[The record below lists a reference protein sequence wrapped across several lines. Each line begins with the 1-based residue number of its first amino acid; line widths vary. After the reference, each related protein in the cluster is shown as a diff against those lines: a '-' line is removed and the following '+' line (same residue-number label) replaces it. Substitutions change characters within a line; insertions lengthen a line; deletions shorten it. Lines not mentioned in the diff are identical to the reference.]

1 MAKAR
6 RATVLITVV
15 ALFFI
20 GIYCGSKL
28 PRLFGSRGATRTYDT
43 PVLLQQ
49 VQTLS
54 ELVTVKYVVEK
65 VEVWDDPPSGLLTQ
79 FVAGDNRILILARGV
94 VKAGVDLGKLKP
106 EDLRI
111 QGKTIWINLPTAHV
125 TDAYLDDKETKVIE
139 RTTGF
144 LRSFDK
150 DLEQNVRRTAVE
162 DMRQSASRGGILR
175 DANDRAR
182 TQLASFFTL
191 MGFEKVEFNL
201 DSAPLSGLGGDGV
214 SVNATSNT
222 FRDRTLPQN
231 QSTP

>member
-1 MAKAR
+1 MANAR
-6 RATVLITVV
+6 RAKTAAVVVVLFVLGV
-15 ALFFI
+15 
-20 GIYCGSKL
+20 Y
-28 PRLFGSRGATRTYDT
+28 FGSRLPRWFGHRGASRIYDT

-54 ELVTVKYVVEK
+54 DLVTVKYVVEK
-65 VEVWDDPPSGLLTQ
+65 VEVWEDPPSGLISQ
-79 FVAGDNRILILARGV
+79 FVAGDNRVLLLAHGV
-94 VKAGVDLGKLKP
+94 IKAGVELGKLKR

-111 QGKTIWINLPTAHV
+111 DGKTIWINLPPARI
-125 TDAYLDDKETKVIE
+125 TDAYLDDKETKVVE

-150 DLEQNVRRTAVE
+150 DLEQNIRRTAVE

-175 DANDRAR
+175 DADERAR

-201 DSAPLSGLGGDGV
+201 RPESVGGLGAE
-214 SVNATSNT
+214 SIQIRPSSNT
-222 FRDRTLPQN
+222 IQDRTVPQIH
-231 QSTP
+231 SP